1 MIQSY
6 ELDYVSMWANK
17 VPYPQ
22 PDYIEQAKK
31 AFINAFNLYMNLY
44 KGIKYNICFSNSTEI
59 NLEIF
64 DYNVA
69 HMLGIDCS
77 NIKSQF
83 HETFRSK
90 VLGVKPEYNISTFLL
105 LKKIIDNFDNVVEY
119 ETTGDKKKVLNYYR
133 IFIKSCIFER
143 LVNLANF
150 NYMCINFDKDEYT
163 KNTDSNCN
171 FNSTKF
177 LAIES
182 EETCAPYFFM
192 GILPNGEH
200 SKNVLS
206 NSDRDS
212 SELVDNTLQN
222 NFYAVETLIA
232 PRNARDFINN
242 QEVILPTHLVYSR
255 DGGLNRAEATAE
267 QKIALLKMYKSMLE
281 KYCLTT
287 NRIDLS
293 GDYGLLL
300 GKEIHN
306 KRLTNNL

>member
-6 ELDYVSMWANK
+6 ELDYVSMWPNK

-22 PDYIEQAKK
+22 SDYIEQTKK
-31 AFINAFNLYMNLY
+31 AFFNAFNLYMDLY

-64 DYNVA
+64 EHNVA

-77 NIKSQF
+77 NIKSTF
-83 HETFRSK
+83 HDTFRSS
-90 VLGVKPEYNISTFLL
+90 VLDINPSYNIPTFHL
-105 LKKIIDNFDNVVEY
+105 LKKIIDNFDNIVEY
-119 ETTGDKKKVLNYYR
+119 ETTGNKTKILNYYR

-143 LVNLANF
+143 LVNLSNF
-150 NYMCINFDKDEYT
+150 NYICINFDKNEYA
-163 KNTDSNCN
+163 NNCGANCN

-182 EETCAPYFFM
+182 EETCAPYFLM
-192 GILPNGEH
+192 GILEDSKKNTIIRNGDADTSEIFD
-200 SKNVLS
+200 NRPQS
-206 NSDRDS
+206 NS
-212 SELVDNTLQN
+212 
-222 NFYAVETLIA
+222 YAVETLIA
-232 PRNARDFINN
+232 PRNAKDFIAN

-255 DGGLNRAEATAE
+255 DGGLKRTEATPE
-267 QKIALLKMYKSMLE
+267 QKLALLKMYKSMLD
-281 KYCLTT
+281 KYCLNTS
-287 NRIDLS
+287 RIDLS